1 MSRPPAA
8 RRTEVWLRGNLR
20 PTVGVAAVAAC
31 LAAVVALAV
40 ALTGAP
46 LWTALVAAV
55 VLGAVAVPFAVVAGR
70 PRLARRGDELLVHL
84 SPFVVRRVPLEVVEC
99 VFHGSQP
106 LESAATAAA
115 GPPLRVG
122 TLVLR
127 LAERA
132 VEWRE
137 RPTFTPWGTWQ
148 DGHIICDGRWCEPLT
163 VEVARGVGSR
173 LFEAKRET
181 RPPEPCS

>member
-1 MSRPPAA
+1 ML
-8 RRTEVWLRGNLR
+8 EVN
-20 PTVGVAAVAAC
+20 P
-31 LAAVVALAV
+31 
-40 ALTGAP
+40 LT
-46 LWTALVAAV
+46 
-55 VLGAVAVPFAVVAGR
+55 VPFAVVAGR